1 MGGVDSE
8 QGPEQIRLERAV
20 EGELREWQGEGEMS
34 LSGSSP
40 EQPCVSPK
48 AMEDRRTGGQGLG
61 WDPGGRGSEQGGR

>member
-1 MGGVDSE
+1 MDSE

-20 EGELREWQGEGEMS
+20 EGEPEEWQGEGEMS

-48 AMEDRRTGGQGLG
+48 AMADRRMGTRMGPWRKRPLR
-61 WDPGGRGSEQGGR
+61 DSERGGR